1 MAREGPR
8 QRLPL
13 ATSDRG
19 QRLYLSGRDPA
30 EETRMPNEP
39 KKPDVVPQADVAA
52 EREIA
57 ERAGNQQQPVAPQEE
72 KDQQQNKQ

>member
-1 MAREGPR
+1 
-8 QRLPL
+8 
-13 ATSDRG
+13 
-19 QRLYLSGRDPA
+19 
-30 EETRMPNEP
+30 MPNEP
-39 KKPDVVPQADVAA
+39 KKPDIVPQADIAA